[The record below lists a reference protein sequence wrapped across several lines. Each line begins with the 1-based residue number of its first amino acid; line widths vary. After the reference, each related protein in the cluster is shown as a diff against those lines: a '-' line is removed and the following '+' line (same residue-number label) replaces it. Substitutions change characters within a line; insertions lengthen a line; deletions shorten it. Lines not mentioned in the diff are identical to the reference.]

1 MSNVLHP
8 LCLPT
13 QNLSQ
18 PTDRAI
24 VLALETIFVHR
35 VIPEV
40 GLVISLYDISS
51 IGEGA
56 VYHSDG
62 APHYKV
68 AFRAIVFRPFS
79 GELLIGTIK
88 DMNE

>member
-1 MSNVLHP
+1 M
-8 LCLPT
+8 PT
-13 QNLSQ
+13 E
-18 PTDRAI
+18 RAI
-24 VLALETIFVHR
+24 VLALESAFIHR

-40 GLVISLYDISS
+40 GLVISLYDIFS

-62 APHYKV
+62 GAHYKV
-68 AFRAIVFRPFS
+68 MFRAVVFRPFP
-79 GELLIGTIK
+79 GELLLGTIR